1 MARDTDI
8 FAPGDLPA
16 ALGLLTRLPVPVDGA
31 RAAARGARAAWA
43 WPLAGL
49 AVAALAVAAGG
60 AGLGLGLPPA
70 LAAAV
75 VLAVQVAVTGAMHE
89 DGLADSADGLWGGW
103 DRDRRLAIMKDSRT
117 GAYGVIALVLTLIA
131 RWAAVAALMA
141 APGWGWGLLAV
152 AATSRASM
160 TALSGALPS
169 ARPGGL
175 SGQVGRPPVATVWA
189 ALGIALVVAL
199 LATGAAALALA
210 FWTALV
216 LAGWAAVARAKIG
229 GQTGDILGAGQ
240 QLAEVAGLCVLV
252 AALG

>member
-1 MARDTDI
+1 MARETDI

-43 WPLAGL
+43 WPLAGV

-60 AGLGLGLPPA
+60 AALGLGLPPV

-75 VLAVQVAVTGAMHE
+75 VVAVQVAITGAMHE

-103 DRDRRLAIMKDSRT
+103 DRDRRLAIMKDSHSGT
-117 GAYGVIALVLTLIA
+117 YGVIALVLSLIA

-141 APGWGWGLLAV
+141 APGWGWAIVAV
-152 AATSRASM
+152 AATSRAGM
-160 TALSGALPS
+160 AVLSGALPV

-175 SGQVGRPPVATVWA
+175 SGRVGRPPAATVRA
-189 ALGIALVVAL
+189 AVGIGFVVAL
-199 LATGAAALALA
+199 VATGGSALAIA
-210 FWTALV
+210 VWTALV
-216 LAGWAAVARAKIG
+216 LAGWAAIARAKIG

-240 QLAEVAGLCVLV
+240 QLAEITGLCVLV
-252 AALG
+252 AALA